1 MIKNYFKTAWRNLVK
16 NKLYSIINI
25 GGLAIGM
32 TVSFML
38 LLYVYNEFSFDKF
51 NTNNDRLYQI
61 FRNQPS
67 NGEINT
73 GTATPEP
80 LAPALQ
86 KDLPEIEKT
95 ARANWPYDVL
105 INYKN
110 KAIKLSTMSADASL
124 FDMFSFDFIYGNR
137 NSALSDISAIV
148 LTQSGAK
155 ALFGNIN
162 PVGQI
167 IKFDNKYPLKV
178 SAVIKDNPQNSTFQF
193 KALISW
199 KTLESQQ
206 QWIKGSGWGN
216 YSYLTYVLL
225 KPHASLNA
233 VNLKVKN
240 IIAAYDLINKDNKL
254 FLYPFARTHLY
265 SDFKNGV
272 NVGGSIESVRLF
284 LFLAIGILI
293 IACINF
299 MNLSTAR
306 SERRAR
312 EVGIRKAVGAKR
324 FAIIQQFMSES
335 ILMAFMALLL
345 SMILIGLLLP
355 VFNNIINIKLELPYN
370 NLWAWLAALGI
381 TIFTGLV
388 AGSYPALFLSSFNP
402 VKVLKGQLITTK
414 TTVRPRQVLVVVQ
427 FTFATCLVLSSIF
440 IYKQVNYI
448 KDRPVGY
455 EQNSLIEIP
464 VEGSLLTKF
473 ESFRQDALDA
483 GAITDG
489 ALTSGSLSNDQSSS
503 WGVNWPG
510 QLPGEDKLPIDQ
522 IAVTYHFINTY
533 GLKLAQGR
541 DMDIGRPA
549 DSTAIILNEAAV
561 KMMRLKQPL
570 GQSIKWQGK
579 QRTVVGIVE
588 NFVWG
593 SPYEPVKPAIIG
605 FMKDW
610 IGNIGLKLNPK
621 AAVSK
626 SLATLQA
633 IYKKYN
639 PEYPF
644 EYKFIDE
651 SFNKKFKNERLLGTM
666 AAGFTCLAII
676 ISCLGLFGLASFSAE
691 QRRKEIGIRKVLGAS
706 TGNLWFKL
714 SQEFIKLVII
724 SFVIGSIISWYN
736 IEQWL
741 AKYTYHTALS
751 IWVFAATMFVSLLI
765 CLITVSWQAIKA
777 AWVNPVKSLRSE

>member
-312 EVGIRKAVGAKR
+312 EVGVRKAVGAKR

>member
-1 MIKNYFKTAWRNLVK
+1 MIRNYFKTAWRNLVK

-51 NTNNDRLYQI
+51 NTNNDRLYQV
-61 FRNQPS
+61 FKNQPS

-73 GTATPEP
+73 GTAIPEP

-240 IIAAYDLINKDNKL
+240 IIAAYDPINKDNKL

-335 ILMAFMALLL
+335 ILMAFMALIL

-455 EQNSLIEIP
+455 DQNSLIEIP

-605 FMKDW
+605 FMKEW
-610 IGNIGLKLNPK
+610 TGNIGLKLNPK

-651 SFNKKFKNERLLGTM
+651 SFNRNLRTN
-666 AAGFTCLAII
+666 
-676 ISCLGLFGLASFSAE
+676 SF
-691 QRRKEIGIRKVLGAS
+691 
-706 TGNLWFKL
+706 
-714 SQEFIKLVII
+714 
-724 SFVIGSIISWYN
+724 
-736 IEQWL
+736 
-741 AKYTYHTALS
+741 
-751 IWVFAATMFVSLLI
+751 
-765 CLITVSWQAIKA
+765 
-777 AWVNPVKSLRSE
+777 